1 MQLPIVL
8 FGVLFAGFG
17 FPFTSSMPSCVAA
30 ASLPASSA
38 FVQREGINLVARG
51 RRFNVNGFNTFWL
64 LQAAARPGQK
74 HQVEEIFQAAK
85 SLGMNVCRMWAFAD
99 GSSNSFKALQ
109 TKPGQFDENVFK
121 ALDYVVQAAG
131 HNGIRLLL
139 PLVNNWDAYGGKKQ
153 YMLWSLQAQGHQSPD
168 TSSTGFVNAFYR
180 DQRAQVYYQRY
191 VQAILTRRNTY
202 TGLQYK
208 DDPTIFGWELINE
221 PRCDGC
227 GSWLLPWVTTMA
239 KFVKRIDSKHLLT
252 VGAEGF
258 FGSGSRW
265 SAQNPPPSN
274 YYQNC
279 GGDFV
284 QLHGITQID
293 FAAFHGHP
301 HLWLN
306 KGVKLDNEFLTRWV
320 NSHEA
325 ATATLQKPVILT
337 EFSYPSSGREQ
348 VYATTYN
355 QAYASARARQLYA
368 GCLLWV
374 LNVADHAMAD
384 TSLAVYQTDSSIVRL
399 IKIQAARLSA

>member
-1 MQLPIVL
+1 MQLPIVF
-8 FGVLFAGFG
+8 FGVLFAGSG

-38 FVQREGINLVARG
+38 FVQREGTNLVARG

-85 SLGMNVCRMWAFAD
+85 RLGMN
-99 GSSNSFKALQ
+99 
-109 TKPGQFDENVFK
+109 

-153 YMLWSLQAQGHQSPD
+153 YVVWSLQALGHQSPD
-168 TSSTGFVNAFYR
+168 TSSTAFGNAFYR
-180 DQRAQVYYQRY
+180 DQWAQVYYKSY
-191 VQAILTRRNTY
+191 VQAMLTRRNTY
-202 TGLQYK
+202 TGLQNK

-239 KFVKRIDSKHLLT
+239 KYVKSIDSKHLLT
-252 VGAEGF
+252 VGTEGF

-279 GGDFV
+279 GGDFL

-293 FAAFHGHP
+293 FTTFHGHP

-306 KGVKLDNEFLTRWV
+306 KGVKSDNEFLTRWV
-320 NSHEA
+320 SSHEA
-325 ATATLQKPVILT
+325 AAAALQKPVILT

-384 TSLAVYQTDSSIVRL
+384 TSLAVYPTDSSIVRL
-399 IKIQAARLSA
+399 IKSQAARLSA